1 MYLCQGYFL
10 WLRENLPSRE
20 NSRKSPPPPPPTK
33 SKIPPPII
41 DALMKIQGVQKKSHE
56 KTGENIKKLHLKLR
70 KRLRKSQ
77 KFKIYLE
84 LKP

>member
-1 MYLCQGYFL
+1 MSRLLFVAE
-10 WLRENLPSRE
+10 RESPI
-20 NSRKSPPPPPPTK
+20 SRKFQKILPPTK

-41 DALMKIQGVQKKSHE
+41 DALMKIQGVKKKSHK
-56 KTGENIKKLHLKLR
+56 KTGENIKKLRLKLR

>member
-1 MYLCQGYFL
+1 MSRLLFVAE
-10 WLRENLPSRE
+10 RESPI
-20 NSRKSPPPPPPTK
+20 SRKFPKIPPK

-41 DALMKIQGVQKKSHE
+41 DALMKIQGVQKKSHK

>member
-1 MYLCQGYFL
+1 MSRLLFVAE
-10 WLRENLPSRE
+10 RESPI
-20 NSRKSPPPPPPTK
+20 SRKLQKIPHPPPPPPTK
-33 SKIPPPII
+33 SKIPPPIM
-41 DALMKIQGVQKKSHE
+41 DALMKIQGVQKKSHK

>member
-1 MYLCQGYFL
+1 MSRLLFVAE
-10 WLRENLPSRE
+10 RESPI
-20 NSRKSPPPPPPTK
+20 SRKFQKIPSPPPPTK
-33 SKIPPPII
+33 SKIPPPIM
-41 DALMKIQGVQKKSHE
+41 DALMKIQGVQKKSHK

>member
-1 MYLCQGYFL
+1 MSRLLFVAE
-10 WLRENLPSRE
+10 RESPI
-20 NSRKSPPPPPPTK
+20 SRKFQKISSPPLTK

-41 DALMKIQGVQKKSHE
+41 DALIKIQGVQKKSHK